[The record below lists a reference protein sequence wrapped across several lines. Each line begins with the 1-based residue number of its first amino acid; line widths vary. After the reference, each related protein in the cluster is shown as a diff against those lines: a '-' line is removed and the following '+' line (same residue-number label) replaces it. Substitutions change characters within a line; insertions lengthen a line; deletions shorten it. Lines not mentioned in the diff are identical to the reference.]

1 MTQDTLTTLRAALEA
16 LEMQQTGLR
25 WYRSEMPEHVNGSD
39 DEADALV
46 NNLTEKLAALIAAM
60 EKSEPDFVYEG
71 YERGSEL
78 LSALEGVAD
87 GTGLWMQ
94 KPVEQPLSDAKDA
107 ARWNWWAKAVSEH
120 DMNSLEEAFKDIP
133 HDSPTSKQALD
144 SAVDA
149 AIEQAIRSKQA

>member
-1 MTQDTLTTLRAALEA
+1 MTQDTLTTMRAAKEIAQNVRGDYMLDGNDLEVLKA
-16 LEMQQTGLR
+16 SHL
-25 WYRSEMPEHVNGSD
+25 
-39 DEADALV
+39 
-46 NNLTEKLAALIAAM
+46 ALIAAM